1 MEKIAS
7 LSKKYKF
14 YVVEDA
20 SHALGGK
27 YKNKPV
33 GSCFY
38 SIATIF
44 SFHPVKIITTGE
56 GGAITTNDSELA
68 KKLFLLRSHGITKV
82 QEEFES
88 TEFEEWTYEQQIL
101 GFNFRMSDL
110 HASLGISQ
118 LKRLDKIIME
128 RNNKYKYYQEITKE
142 LPINLLEVPKDVK
155 SSVHLAIIRLK
166 RKDPNFH
173 RKIFT
178 ELRKMN
184 IGVQIHYLPVH
195 LHPYYMKLGFKEE
208 IFQTEFHAKNCSLFL
223 YI

>member
-1 MEKIAS
+1 
-7 LSKKYKF
+7 
-14 YVVEDA
+14 
-20 SHALGGK
+20 
-27 YKNKPV
+27 
-33 GSCFY
+33 
-38 SIATIF
+38 
-44 SFHPVKIITTGE
+44 
-56 GGAITTNDSELA
+56 
-68 KKLFLLRSHGITKV
+68 
-82 QEEFES
+82 
-88 TEFEEWTYEQQIL
+88 
-101 GFNFRMSDL
+101 MSDL

-195 LHPYYMKLGFKEE
+195 LHPYYMKLGFKVGD
-208 IFQTEFHAKNCSLFL
+208 FPKAEFHAKNCITIPL
-223 YI
+223 YLGRIKKIRIES